1 MCLCLEGLAKIPGPG
16 SSAACD
22 KSLQD
27 LGKQAAAPSKLGGK
41 NALLT
46 EGFLGIP
53 EALKAAPPLQWPY
66 SDQLET
72 GGCCVLGACR
82 ALLLRLAVC
91 GFRIQRGCISGERVA
106 APSTR
111 THTSP
116 NTSPNLPMSEHI
128 GLQLQPQRAPGWKAE
143 QLVMVSAPCLRREGG
158 TDGDGQELGSAS

>member
-1 MCLCLEGLAKIPGPG
+1 MSGEGPGGLVCLCLEGLAKIPGPG

-22 KSLQD
+22 KSLQG

-82 ALLLRLAVC
+82 ALVLRLAVC
-91 GFRIQRGCISGERVA
+91 GFRIQRGCSISGEGVQLHPLGRT
-106 APSTR
+106 PLR
-111 THTSP
+111 THLLTFP
-116 NTSPNLPMSEHI
+116 CQNTSAFSSSHK
-128 GLQLQPQRAPGWKAE
+128 GHQ
-143 QLVMVSAPCLRREGG
+143 GG
-158 TDGDGQELGSAS
+158 KQNSW